1 MALYEYKALTKTGIV
16 KSGTLDAASD
26 SAARAELVAKGLYP
40 VSIKLHTTSTLF
52 SFGNLFQATVSQK
65 DLIFFTK
72 QLAVL
77 LRSGVPL
84 LQALELLIDQFTG
97 KLKSI
102 LITLKDNIKE
112 GKSLADGMEQYP
124 LTFSRIY
131 MQLVRAGEASGKLE
145 FILDKLVQYLERQTQ
160 IQSKVQG
167 ALMMPIIQLVV
178 MFVAI
183 IFLMVAV
190 VPKITDMVSD
200 LGKELPTATL
210 AILAISNF
218 LIDYHIALLVGVLL
232 LTLGFAYAISTP
244 QGKRV
249 FDQMKL
255 YIPVVQYFSR
265 TSAVIQFCSTL
276 GMLLESGV
284 NLSAGLEIVDK
295 IIDNTIL
302 RDTLQEAKDKI
313 IKQGKITPFLKETKL
328 FPPIAL
334 YLIKTGEE
342 SGQLDQMLT
351 LVSQNYE
358 GELNDFTD
366 NLTTAL
372 GPIMTVVMGGLI
384 GFIMMAVMGPMMALQ
399 QI

>member
-1 MALYEYKALTKTGIV
+1 I
-16 KSGTLDAASD
+16 
-26 SAARAELVAKGLYP
+26 
-40 VSIKLHTTSTLF
+40 
-52 SFGNLFQATVSQK
+52 
-65 DLIFFTK
+65 
-72 QLAVL
+72 
-77 LRSGVPL
+77 
-84 LQALELLIDQFTG
+84 
-97 KLKSI
+97 
-102 LITLKDNIKE
+102 
-112 GKSLADGMEQYP
+112 
-124 LTFSRIY
+124 
-131 MQLVRAGEASGKLE
+131 
-145 FILDKLVQYLERQTQ
+145 
-160 IQSKVQG
+160 
-167 ALMMPIIQLVV
+167 
-178 MFVAI
+178 
-183 IFLMVAV
+183 
-190 VPKITDMVSD
+190 
-200 LGKELPTATL
+200 
-210 AILAISNF
+210 
-218 LIDYHIALLVGVLL
+218 GVLL